1 MRRGPWV
8 VPASTLRWL
17 AEVPTDRPVA
27 MLIRHSVRGHLD
39 EGDAGYAMPL
49 TEEGHA
55 LTLDLGAHLTGRL
68 RGAHASPLLRTMQT
82 AERLLEGAG
91 LPADARPDTL
101 LGDPG
106 VFMLDH
112 RAGPY
117 WRTLGH
123 ERMMTHLVE
132 GRPPLPGC
140 ASAHES
146 ARFLVHHMLAHAGDG
161 PGITAYATHD
171 SVVSATVARMLET
184 PLTRA
189 DWPLYLDAAFFWIE
203 DGAVQVAYQGRRGST
218 PAPLVS
224 LQERDL
230 IAFARREIAATIGL
244 DCPARFFLAGGAFK
258 TLLTGRAP
266 RDLDLFCPSPEDRAA
281 VEARLTERGA
291 LRLPAQPY
299 TQGYTINGRL
309 VELPQNTAPATLEQR
324 LSRFDLS
331 LSAVGVE
338 HLPCD
343 EWRAV
348 LHPEAV
354 ASVASRSLW
363 LIDEGRSWTH
373 SLGSLERLRRYAK
386 ELDFDVRHGEEARI
400 WAHFDAQPPEV
411 QADMVRRFKATTR
424 DDRGLSDELAARG
437 R

>member
-1 MRRGPWV
+1 MRRGPWA
-8 VPASTLRWL
+8 VPPSTLRWL
-17 AEVPTDRPVA
+17 AALPTDRPVA
-27 MLIRHSVRGHLD
+27 MLIRHSVRGPLD

-55 LTLDLGAHLTGRL
+55 LTLDLGAHLKGRL

-91 LPADARPDTL
+91 LSLPVRPDTL

-117 WRTLGH
+117 WRSLGH
-123 ERMMTHLVE
+123 EAMMTHLVE

-140 ASAHES
+140 AAADEA
-146 ARFLVHHMLAHAGDG
+146 ARFLVHHMLAAAGDA
-161 PGITAYATHD
+161 PGIVAYATHD
-171 SVVSATVARMLET
+171 SLVTATVARMLDT
-184 PLTRA
+184 PLSRA
-189 DWPLYLDAAFFWIE
+189 DWPHYLEAAFFWME
-203 DGAVQVAYQGRRGST
+203 AGAVQIAYQGRRGST

-224 LQERDL
+224 LRAPDL

-258 TLLTGRAP
+258 TLLHGRAP
-266 RDLDLFCPSPEDRAA
+266 ADLDLFCPSPEDRAA

-291 LRLPAQPY
+291 LRLPPQPY
-299 TQGYTINGRL
+299 TQAFELNGRR
-309 VELPQNTAPATLEQR
+309 VELPLHTAPATLEAR
-324 LSRFDLS
+324 LARFDLS

-343 EWRAV
+343 AWRP
-348 LHPEAV
+348 LIHPEALE
-354 ASVASRSLW
+354 SVATRRLW
-363 LIDEGRSWTH
+363 LLDGDRSWAH
-373 SLGSLERLRRYAK
+373 SLSSLERLRRYAK
-386 ELDFDVRHGEEARI
+386 ELDYGVREGEEERI
-400 WAHFDAQPPEV
+400 WAHYEAQAPAV
-411 QADMVRRFKATTR
+411 QAEMAARFFATTR
-424 DDRGLSDELAARG
+424 GEHGVAEALRARG

>member
-1 MRRGPWV
+1 

-17 AEVPTDRPVA
+17 AEVPADLPVA
-27 MLIRHSVRGHLD
+27 MLIRHSVRGPLE

-49 TEEGHA
+49 TQDGHA
-55 LTLDLGAHLTGRL
+55 LTVDLGAHLKDRL

-91 LPADARPDTL
+91 LSLAVKPDTL

-106 VFMLDH
+106 VFMLDR
-112 RAGPY
+112 RAGQY
-117 WRTLGH
+117 WSELGH
-123 ERMMTHLVE
+123 EGMMTHLVE

-140 ASAHES
+140 AAADEA
-146 ARFLVHHMLAHAGDG
+146 ARFLVHHMLAHAGTA
-161 PGITAYATHD
+161 PGITAFATHD
-171 SVVSATVARMLET
+171 SLVTATVARLLKT

-189 DWPLYLDAAFFWIE
+189 DWPLYLDAAFFWVE
-203 DGAVQVAYQGRRGST
+203 DAAVQIAYQGRRGST
-218 PAPLVS
+218 AGPLVS

-230 IAFARREIAATIGL
+230 IAFARRETAATIGL

-281 VEARLTERGA
+281 VEARLFERGA
-291 LRLPAQPY
+291 RRLPAQPY
-299 TQGYTINGRL
+299 TQGFTINGRV
-309 VELPQNTAPATLEQR
+309 VELPLNTAPATLEQR
-324 LSRFDLS
+324 LARFDIS

-348 LHPEAV
+348 IHPEAV
-354 ASVASRSLW
+354 ASAASRSLW
-363 LIDEGRSWTH
+363 LIDEGRSWMH
-373 SLGSLERLRRYAK
+373 SLGSIARLRRYAK
-386 ELDFDVRHGEEARI
+386 ELNFNVRHGEEARI
-400 WAHFDAQPPEV
+400 WAHFDAQPAEV
-411 QADMVRRFKATTR
+411 QAEMVSRFRATTR
-424 DDRGLSDELAARG
+424 DDQGVGDALAARG